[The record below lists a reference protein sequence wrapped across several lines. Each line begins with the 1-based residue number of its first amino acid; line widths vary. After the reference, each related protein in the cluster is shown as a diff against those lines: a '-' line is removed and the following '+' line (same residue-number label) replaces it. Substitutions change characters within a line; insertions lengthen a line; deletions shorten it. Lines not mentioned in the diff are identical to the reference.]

1 MSPKKPLRH
10 DSTIRQARRDNEEI
24 RVPNKHEVSENAL
37 ANAARAHE
45 LRPQPHLLRQ
55 GITACIALTT
65 PVFAVLY
72 WMSLQNR
79 QWPTVLAAHIVI
91 ALLTV
96 LFALGYRGESVQVSA
111 SGIRQRGFFGHTRT
125 TPLEAIGSI
134 LLLEIYRDSALDT
147 QPQLFVCDQDGRLL
161 LRMRGLFWSRSDMD
175 TVIESL
181 DVPIEVAD
189 GTFTMAD
196 LRRTRPEL
204 LYWFERFPRV
214 SNFWMRARA

>member
-10 DSTIRQARRDNEEI
+10 DSTIRQARSDSEEI
-24 RVPNKHEVSENAL
+24 CVPNEHEVSENAFPTT
-37 ANAARAHE
+37 AHAHE

-72 WMSLQNR
+72 WMSLQNG
-79 QWPTVLAAHIVI
+79 QWPTVLAVHLAV

-96 LFALGYRGESVQVSA
+96 LFALGYLGASVRVSA
-111 SGIRQRGFFGHTRT
+111 SGIRERGFFGRTRT
-125 TPLEAIGSI
+125 TPIDAVGSI

-147 QPQLFVCDQDGRLL
+147 QPQLFVCDRDGRLL
-161 LRMRGLFWSRSDMD
+161 LRMRGMFWSRSDMD

-189 GTFTMAD
+189 GTFTTAD

-214 SNFWMRARA
+214 SSFWMRARA